1 MKGAPLVFREM
12 PKKTNATSLFIHQTG
27 NFFPYDRSSGGG
39 RLGPYKEGG
48 VRYQIE
54 EAHNP
59 GGSHLGTE

>member
-1 MKGAPLVFREM
+1 M
-12 PKKTNATSLFIHQTG
+12 PGTSLFDTQLWQGGVGEEGTAWVGWNLG
-27 NFFPYDRSSGGG
+27 NGRSSGGG